1 MQWQQRFTA
10 ADAFMWMEEWKLHT
24 EEKRRR
30 RRLGARERRKKI
42 AALRP
47 SHGVLEM
54 GGSGRSEGPW
64 TRHREPG
71 AAQTWTVQS
80 VFDIR
85 AWFQKAPCQ
94 VVNKNSNTR
103 AAS

>member
-30 RRLGARERRKKI
+30 GGGGARERRKKI

-54 GGSGRSEGPW
+54 GGSRRLEWPW
-64 TRHREPG
+64 TRHRAPG
-71 AAQTWTVQS
+71 VAQTWTVQS
-80 VFDIR
+80 VFGIKAR
-85 AWFQKAPCQ
+85 FQ
-94 VVNKNSNTR
+94 
-103 AAS
+103 